1 MPALAGDDSNI
12 GACHQ
17 QLSVWNKKTSLRTGT
32 RIANIDSMN
41 TTRHSASRGFSIIEL
56 LIVVAVIGLIVAIAI
71 PNLVNAIQRARQSR
85 TLADAQSI
93 GKGVS
98 MYQQDVAKFPVA
110 ATDTHAEVLRSS
122 LAPYL
127 RNYSSAD
134 GWMRPFLYTSTDGD
148 HYTVISHG
156 LDGEATL
163 PYTSGPTHSFDED
176 IVITDGMFKQYPE
189 GVQN

>member
-1 MPALAGDDSNI
+1 MNI
-12 GACHQ
+12 RGC
-17 QLSVWNKKTSLRTGT
+17 ST
-32 RIANIDSMN
+32 
-41 TTRHSASRGFSIIEL
+41 SRGFSIIEL

-71 PNLVNAIQRARQSR
+71 PNLLNAIQRARQSR
-85 TLADAQSI
+85 TLADAQAI

-98 MYQQDVAKFPVA
+98 MYQQDMAKFPIA
-110 ATDTHAEVLRSS
+110 AADTDAEVLRSS

-127 RNYSSAD
+127 RNYSPED
-134 GWMRPFLYTSTDGD
+134 GWLRPFLYTSTDGD

-156 LDGEATL
+156 LDGQATL

-176 IVITDGMFKQYPE
+176 IVITDGAFKQYPD